1 MKTYT
6 NGKVTV
12 KEAPEVNKLT
22 LKKGVLYHGCKGC
35 YFKKDC
41 DKREEFGI
49 NSCTYPESVIY
60 VKVK

>member
-6 NGKVTV
+6 NGIINV
-12 KEAPEVNKLT
+12 KEAPEKENAK
-22 LKKGVLYHGCKGC
+22 HGCIGC

-41 DKREEFGI
+41 DKREAFGI

-60 VKVK
+60 VEVK